1 MIVDKLDQKKEDI
14 LDAAMHCLARYGIIK
29 TTLDDIARLVGMNKA
44 TLYYYYKNKEAIFF
58 DAMEREAQGF
68 VMRVRKNFKTNST
81 AKDKIFS
88 FLHTY
93 HNYLRERIEIIE
105 LNAQAMVENHAFI
118 RKVSNH
124 MREKNIDLMR
134 EIIIE
139 GINNGEFR
147 RIDAGRVANILRYI
161 FDLRRLE
168 FFLDNIEKSGIKID
182 ISQIEKDSNYIL
194 DIFLHGL
201 IKID

>member
-1 MIVDKLDQKKEDI
+1 MDKLDQKKEDI